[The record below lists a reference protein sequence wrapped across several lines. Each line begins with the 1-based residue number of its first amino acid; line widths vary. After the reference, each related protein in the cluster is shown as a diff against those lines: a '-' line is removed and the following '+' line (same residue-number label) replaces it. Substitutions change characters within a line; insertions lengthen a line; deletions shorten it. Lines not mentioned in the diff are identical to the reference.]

1 MNNIPLAEKLRPQ
14 NLDNFIGQEHLVG
27 KNGVIRKMLKM
38 GKIPSIIFWGPPG
51 CGKTTLAK
59 LISKYINADFIP
71 FSAVETKISE
81 ILEKEKR
88 KDEIEKERLEMNLKM
103 LNKIEELESTLS
115 KLEKRLE
122 ISELERM
129 LEESDSEL
137 KELNHE
143 KEVVKEALMKLSD
156 PNYSNE
162 KSTELKDTLEN
173 IQNAEKTIMNKM
185 KEITK
190 RIEVLKEEKN
200 AN

>member
-1 MNNIPLAEKLRPQ
+1 
-14 NLDNFIGQEHLVG
+14 
-27 KNGVIRKMLKM
+27 
-38 GKIPSIIFWGPPG
+38 
-51 CGKTTLAK
+51 
-59 LISKYINADFIP
+59 
-71 FSAVETKISE
+71 
-81 ILEKEKR
+81 
-88 KDEIEKERLEMNLKM
+88 MNLKM

-115 KLEKRLE
+115 KIEKRLE